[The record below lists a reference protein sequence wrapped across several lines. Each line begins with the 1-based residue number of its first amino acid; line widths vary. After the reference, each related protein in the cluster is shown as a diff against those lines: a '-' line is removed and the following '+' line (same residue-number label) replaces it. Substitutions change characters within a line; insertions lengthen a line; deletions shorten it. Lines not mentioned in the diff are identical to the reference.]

1 MVIPSVLKNLSRKL
15 FTRSFRPRPTSTIR
29 NNTLRTRL
37 GCEMMEDR
45 VVPAVVDLFVA
56 GSSGFINGAKF
67 EEVISTSS
75 AGTGVFNTFVQ
86 VQAASNDFDNNR
98 NTEQGVN
105 YDRSGALGPA
115 QTKQYDEGN
124 SGPHNRIVALSSVP
138 IVTVGG
144 VDYREFF
151 LDNNQLNAKPFLSLD
166 GLIMSVS
173 TTGNLQQTL
182 PNASPFS
189 YDPTFSGA
197 ASVVYNMDVGVHG
210 DSTVRMVSFN
220 GSDANYP
227 LFTAADNGS
236 GKGDMRLLIPNSSFP
251 SSGTNYVYLFSRF
264 GYTAPTNVGGSD
276 ANEEFYANDGFEEWS
291 VKTVAPLT
299 KISIAKTTD
308 YNGTLSD
315 GQNIPEGSAISWVY
329 AATNSG
335 SVPLTS
341 ISVTDNIA
349 GVTPVYQS
357 GDGGVIGTMEVGETW
372 IYIAT
377 GSAQSA
383 HLGGYINIGTAT
395 GTGNN
400 TNVSATDPSS
410 YTPTDVA
417 PSIKV
422 VKSVSPGAVPETGG
436 TVTYT
441 FVVTNTS
448 LAGAF
453 DPLSGVTLTDSDPGT
468 ISGPVFTVGD
478 TDALLE
484 VGEVWTYSM
493 TFAVPPGNA
502 TGGSH
507 VNTATATGTDDEGN
521 TVSGK
526 DTATVTYTNVA
537 PSIKVTKAANVGV
550 IAPGSTVIFTY
561 MVTNTSPAGVFDPL
575 SSITLSDTDGTP
587 IYSSGDVGADGI
599 LTVGETWTYSLT
611 VTNVQPNYNSL
622 DIHHNTVTATGK
634 DDENNTATNTAEA
647 SVLVLER
654 GNGRT
659 KGFWGNSNGMAV
671 LTNADQSYNW
681 VAGLNA
687 LNLRNVNG
695 SDFVLPGATNSTN
708 AWYTLERWLKDSNAT
723 NMQFMLSAQLA
734 ATWLNTHVDMNFA
747 TAGVQSGVDPS
758 SAVYLPAIYS
768 WGSNSQ
774 GANLK
779 ANLYGT
785 GSSPLS
791 AGESFSNSGNSFVL
805 LSEVMSNANKILGS
819 FGTIGS
825 TSGTFLLYRLH
836 AEALKNVCDAVNNS
850 YAGNTAGPGAIL
862 VSNATYQYLVING
875 HWVDSNGNGL
885 VDAGEVQP

>member
-1 MVIPSVLKNLSRKL
+1 M
-15 FTRSFRPRPTSTIR
+15 T
-29 NNTLRTRL
+29 
-37 GCEMMEDR
+37 
-45 VVPAVVDLFVA
+45 
-56 GSSGFINGAKF
+56 
-67 EEVISTSS
+67 
-75 AGTGVFNTFVQ
+75 
-86 VQAASNDFDNNR
+86 
-98 NTEQGVN
+98 
-105 YDRSGALGPA
+105 Y
-115 QTKQYDEGN
+115 
-124 SGPHNRIVALSSVP
+124 
-138 IVTVGG
+138 
-144 VDYREFF
+144 
-151 LDNNQLNAKPFLSLD
+151 
-166 GLIMSVS
+166 
-173 TTGNLQQTL
+173 
-182 PNASPFS
+182 
-189 YDPTFSGA
+189 
-197 ASVVYNMDVGVHG
+197 
-210 DSTVRMVSFN
+210 
-220 GSDANYP
+220 
-227 LFTAADNGS
+227 
-236 GKGDMRLLIPNSSFP
+236 
-251 SSGTNYVYLFSRF
+251 
-264 GYTAPTNVGGSD
+264 
-276 ANEEFYANDGFEEWS
+276 
-291 VKTVAPLT
+291 
-299 KISIAKTTD
+299 
-308 YNGTLSD
+308 
-315 GQNIPEGSAISWVY
+315 
-329 AATNSG
+329 
-335 SVPLTS
+335 
-341 ISVTDNIA
+341 
-349 GVTPVYQS
+349 
-357 GDGGVIGTMEVGETW
+357 
-372 IYIAT
+372 
-377 GSAQSA
+377 
-383 HLGGYINIGTAT
+383 
-395 GTGNN
+395 
-400 TNVSATDPSS
+400 
-410 YTPTDVA
+410 TDVA
-417 PSIKV
+417 PAIKV
-422 VKSVSPGAVPETGG
+422 VKTANPTTVPEGPSSHSI
-436 TVTYT
+436 TYSYA
-441 FVVTNTS
+441 VTNTS
-448 LAGAF
+448 AAGAF
-453 DPLSGVTLTDSDPGT
+453 DPLSGVTLS
-468 ISGPVFTVGD
+468 D
-478 TDALLE
+478 TDGTPSYVSGDAGVIGALE
-484 VGEVWTYSM
+484 VGETWLYSL
-493 TFAVPPGNA
+493 TISLAGANA
-502 TGGSH
+502 GTVH
-507 VNTATATGTDDEGN
+507 RNTATASGTDDEGN
-521 TVSGK
+521 TATATGK
-526 DTATVTYTNVA
+526 ATVTYTNVA
-537 PSIKVTKAANVGV
+537 PSINVVKTANVGV

-575 SSITLSDTDGTP
+575 SGITLSDTDGTP

-671 LTNADQSYNW
+671 LTNAGQSVNW

-695 SDFVLPGATNSTN
+695 SDFVLPGATNSTT
-708 AWYTLERWLKDSNAT
+708 AWNTLERWLKDSNAT